1 MISILENMKLT
12 TDKEEV
18 ISILDEGWKAEI
30 ESCSQSLIGKFLKCR
45 TLNKRAAQGTL
56 KRAWGLENQVQVVE
70 VRANLSQFKFNSE
83 FDMNRVL
90 KGGPRTFDNQVL
102 LLVHWK
108 SGMTAGNVRFDLASF
123 WVQI

>member
-70 VRANLSQFKFNSE
+70 VGANLSQFKFNSE

-108 SGMTAGNVRFDLASF
+108 SGMTAGNVRFDLVSF
-123 WVQI
+123 WEQI